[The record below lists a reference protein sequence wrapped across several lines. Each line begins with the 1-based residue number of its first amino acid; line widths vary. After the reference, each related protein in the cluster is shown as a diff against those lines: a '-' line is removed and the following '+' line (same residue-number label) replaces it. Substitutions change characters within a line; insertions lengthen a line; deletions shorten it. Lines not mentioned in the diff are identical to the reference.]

1 MSSREEIGFELYED
15 RIWTMEN
22 FPIPQMCKILSE
34 GTNIYQWLLKMEIH
48 PIIKTLDNST
58 YIITNTVSD
67 FFLLR

>member
-1 MSSREEIGFELYED
+1 MTNGGETGSETHED
-15 RIWTMEN
+15 RIWTAGN
-22 FPIPQMCKILSE
+22 SPNPPMCKILSE